1 MQLSIII
8 VSYNVKYFLE
18 HCLCSVRKAS
28 DLEWGKDAGRECEVI
43 VVDNYSSDQTI
54 EYLKPKF
61 PFVRFIRNDENIGFA
76 RANNQALQLVN
87 GKYVLFLNPDTIIPE
102 DCFSKCL
109 AFMDAHPQ
117 AGALG
122 VRMVDGRGRFLRES
136 KRGFPSPWAAFSK
149 MIGLAALFPKSAFY
163 ARYYLG
169 HLNSSQT
176 HVVDALAG
184 AFMFCKKTVL
194 EKTKGFDEQFFMYAE
209 DLDLSYRMQRAGF
222 KNYYYPGCTII
233 HFKGESTKKDFRYV
247 KLFYK
252 AMGQFANKHFR
263 GRFADLWITLLDAA
277 IGMRGAIAATER
289 FVISKWPFHE
299 NNPYPTKT
307 LIVGDDALTEKF
319 KHELHENRDFVEE
332 LYEAEEIIWCIDE
345 EDNGYARFIEMLRT
359 NQFPKR
365 TRIYATGCGAI
376 ISSDSKDKKGEI
388 ITVY

>member
-8 VSYNVKYFLE
+8 VSYNVRYFLE
-18 HCLCSVRKAS
+18 HCLCSVSKAI
-28 DLEWGKDAGRECEVI
+28 DLEWGKDAGREAEVI
-43 VVDNYSSDQTI
+43 VVDNSSSDQTI
-54 EYLKPKF
+54 EYLRPKF

-76 RANNQALQLVN
+76 RANNQALQLAN

-109 AFMDAHPQ
+109 AFMDAHPL

-122 VRMVDGRGRFLRES
+122 VRMIDGRGRFLKES

-149 MIGLAALFPKSAFY
+149 LSGLAGLFPKSEFF

-169 HLNSSQT
+169 HLNSNQT

-184 AFMFCKKTVL
+184 AFMFCKKTAL
-194 EKTKGFDEQFFMYAE
+194 DKTKGFDEQFFMYAE

-263 GRFADLWITLLDAA
+263 GRFADLWITMLDAA
-277 IGMRGAIAATER
+277 IGMRGAIAATES
-289 FVISKWPFHE
+289 FVISKWPFGE
-299 NNPYPTKT
+299 KNLYPIKT
-307 LIVGDDALTEKF
+307 LIVGEDGLAEKF
-319 KHELHENRDFVEE
+319 KHDLHENRDFVEE

-345 EDNGYARFIEMLRT
+345 EDNGYGRFIEMLRT

-365 TRIYATGCGAI
+365 TRIYANGCGAI
-376 ISSDSKDKKGEI
+376 ISSDSKDKKGEVI
-388 ITVY
+388 MVY